1 MLNNLTALAKSL
13 ARPGV
18 AHAHCDIPCGIYDPH
33 AAQLAALTCIR
44 MNQLIATL
52 KPPAPT
58 VPDAERYA
66 YAAAMSRYT
75 STKEEHAE
83 LCKREIRV
91 LWGDYFRPEHLQAH
105 PTLHDKVFQ
114 VMKLGSRVRQNVD
127 MQAAQDLLR
136 AVQEVA
142 EVFWATKNVKTARK
156 PSNQT
161 VGGELVV
168 PA

>member
-1 MLNNLTALAKSL
+1 MFSL
-13 ARPGV
+13 RGLVYRLVGAE
-18 AHAHCDIPCGIYDPH
+18 AAYAHCDIPCGIYDPH
-33 AAQLAALTCIR
+33 VAQLAAQTVLR
-44 MNQLIATL
+44 MVQLVQGLNKPADGASKAEQDAYTNTL
-52 KPPAPT
+52 
-58 VPDAERYA
+58 
-66 YAAAMSRYT
+66 SRYIT
-75 STKEEHAE
+75 TKEQHAD
-83 LCKREIRV
+83 LCKRELLI

-142 EVFWATKNVKTARK
+142 EAFWATKNVKTARK